1 MTRIIAG
8 SARGRRLSVPS
19 NGTRPTS
26 DRVRESLFS
35 TVQSLLTADD
45 RAWSSLHV
53 IDAYAGSGALGL
65 EALSRGASS
74 VLLIEKRAPAA
85 AIIRRNI
92 EVIGLPGA
100 RVITSSV
107 QALARR
113 PVEGPPAGLVLVDPP
128 YEVSSLTLAGELR
141 DLCASGWLEP
151 DALIV
156 VERPRADPQSPLPW
170 SVEQRREYGDTV
182 LWYGRVAPDA
192 GEERGDA

>member
-128 YEVSSLTLAGELR
+128 YEVSSLTIAGELR